1 MLLGVGIGDD
11 VREFEE
17 ARLHRR
23 GDTVAESYL
32 FDDLD
37 GVYVI
42 ELDMLFRDRV
52 FHARGKLFVHFF
64 GGPGAVEQE
73 YAAVFEIA
81 DHVVLDDVRR
91 VVARDEVRLID
102 EVGALDR
109 FVAEPQV
116 GNGDTA
122 RLLGVV
128 SEISLRVFFGVVA
141 DDLDRVLVAADGAVR
156 AETVELAADRAGGSR
171 VDLLGDGQRAP
182 GHVVVDADGEVAHR
196 LFGVHVLEHG
206 VDHRGVELL
215 AAEPVSAADD
225 LDVAARLVEG
235 GDDVE
240 IERFARAAALF
251 DAVEHGDLLDARGDR
266 SRKLRDV
273 ERTIEPDFEHAGLA
287 AVRVEIVD
295 RLFDRLRAAAHQN
308 DDLFGVLRAVVFIQ
322 RVASAGD
329 LEHVVHRLFDDRG
342 DGVVILVARLSS
354 LEVDVGVLRGAS
366 LSGVLGVE
374 RARLEFLDVGHVL
387 FVDDLLDVGIVDHLH
402 LGDLVRG
409 AEAVEEVQEGDP

>member
-1 MLLGVGIGDD
+1 MLFGVRIGDD
-11 VREFEE
+11 ARELEE
-17 ARLHRR
+17 ASLHR
-23 GDTVAESYL
+23 GGNAVAEADL

-37 GVYVI
+37 RVDVV
-42 ELDMLFRDRV
+42 ELDVLFGDRV
-52 FHARGKLFVHFF
+52 LHRGGEFFVHLLDR
-64 GGPGAVEQE
+64 PRAVEQE
-73 YAAVFEIA
+73 DAAVLEVA
-81 DHVVLDDVRR
+81 DHVVLDDIGR
-91 VVARDEVRLID
+91 VVAGDEVRLVD
-102 EVGALDR
+102 QVCALDGL
-109 FVAEPQV
+109 VAESQV
-116 GNGDTA
+116 RDGDAA

-128 SEISLRVFFGVVA
+128 GEVSLSVLFGVVA

-287 AVRVEIVD
+287 AVRVEVVD
-295 RLFDRLRAAAHQN
+295 RLFDRLRAAAHQH

-366 LSGVLGVE
+366 LSGMLGVE

-409 AEAVEEVQEGDP
+409 AEAVEEVQEGDS